1 MSFKVI
7 HNLSA
12 KEKMRKT
19 QESIEWLK
27 SQNAWPDLDG
37 INNTLLE
44 VKNLLHRIDKT
55 AYQEAQL
62 HTEISKLSN
71 HIKDLIETIKI

>member
-1 MSFKVI
+1 MSFQVI
-7 HNLSA
+7 HNRTP

-19 QESIEWLK
+19 QESIAWLK
-27 SQNAWPDLDG
+27 EQNVWPDLDT

-62 HTEISKLSN
+62 HTEISKLST